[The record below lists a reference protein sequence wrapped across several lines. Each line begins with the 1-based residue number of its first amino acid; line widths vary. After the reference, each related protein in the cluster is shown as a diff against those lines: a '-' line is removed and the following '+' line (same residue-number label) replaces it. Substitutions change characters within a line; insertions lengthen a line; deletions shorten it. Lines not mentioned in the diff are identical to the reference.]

1 MTSFHTPSRRTLGL
15 MAGAGAVSLAMPSI
29 VHAQTKRTL
38 RLAHHLPTTTEQHLA
53 AENFAKKV
61 AAASNGNITIQ
72 ILPAG
77 QGGGQRE
84 VIESVSLGTLDMGY
98 GESGLY
104 ANYIPEFSVLALAY
118 LYRDFDHWKKVVDGE
133 VGMSLANSLE
143 KKSNL
148 KVLNWMVGGY
158 RYSFL
163 RSKPINSPDD
173 FKGMKIRLPE
183 APVFVKTF
191 AALGA
196 IPTPVPAP
204 EMYAALQTG
213 VVDGMEG
220 TAEVGYTFKIFQV
233 TKFLSKTR
241 HILMDGSFAMNAAS
255 LGKMSVA
262 EQAIITKAAA
272 DTATEQRAMHF
283 EREKQWLDKLVTEGK
298 ITVNEPDLKPF
309 AAKLAA
315 LQNEFAAAS
324 KATELLDKIRKL

>member
-1 MTSFHTPSRRTLGL
+1 MCIRDSRTLGL
-15 MAGAGAVSLAMPSI
+15 MAGAGALSLAMPGI
-29 VHAQTKRTL
+29 VRAQTKRTL
-38 RLAHHLPTTTEQHLA
+38 RLAHHLPTASEQHLA
-53 AENFAKKV
+53 AELFAKKV
-61 AAASNGNITIQ
+61 AAASNGTITIQ

-104 ANYIPEFSVLALAY
+104 ANYVPEFSVLALAY
-118 LYRDFDHWKKVVDGE
+118 LYRDIDHWKKVVDGD
-133 VGMSLANSLE
+133 VGSSLAGALE

-163 RSKPINSPDD
+163 RNKPINTPDD
-173 FKGMKIRLPE
+173 FKGVKMRLPE

-233 TKFLSKTR
+233 TKYLSKTR
-241 HILMDGSFAMNAAS
+241 HILLDGSFAMNAAN
-255 LGKMSVA
+255 LAKMSSE
-262 EQAIITKAAA
+262 EQAIIVKAAV
-272 DTATEQRAMHF
+272 DTATEQRSAHF
-283 EREKQWLDKLVTEGK
+283 EREKQWIEKLVSEGK

-309 AAKLAA
+309 ADRLAA

-324 KATELLDKIRKL
+324 KASDLLDKIRKL

>member
-1 MTSFHTPSRRTLGL
+1 MTSFLNPSRRTLGL
-15 MAGAGAVSLAMPSI
+15 IASAGAASLAMPGI
-29 VHAQTKRTL
+29 ARAQTKRTL

-133 VGMSLANSLE
+133 VGLSLATAIE

-163 RSKPINSPDD
+163 RTKPINTPDD

-191 AALGA
+191 AALSA

-213 VVDGMEG
+213 VVDAMEG

-255 LGKMSVA
+255 LGKMSA
-262 EQAIITKAAA
+262 EEQAIINKAAA
-272 DTATEQRAMHF
+272 ETATEQRAMHF
-283 EREKQWLDKLVTEGK
+283 EREKQWMDRLVNEGK

-309 AAKLAA
+309 AEKLAP

-324 KATELLDKIRKL
+324 KATDLLDKIRKL

>member
-1 MTSFHTPSRRTLGL
+1 MTSIFNPSRRTFGL
-15 MAGAGAVSLAMPSI
+15 VVGAGAASLAMPGI
-29 VHAQTKRTL
+29 LRAQTRRTL

-53 AENFAKKV
+53 AENFARKV
-61 AAASNGNITIQ
+61 AAASNGSITIQ

-104 ANYIPEFSVLALAY
+104 ANYNPQFSVLALAY

-133 VGMSLANSLE
+133 VGTTLAASLE
-143 KKSNL
+143 QRSNI
-148 KVLNWMVGGY
+148 KVLNWIVGGY

-163 RSKPINSPDD
+163 RNKPVNGPDD
-173 FKGMKIRLPE
+173 FRGMKIRLPE
-183 APVFVKTF
+183 APVFVRTF

-220 TAEVGYTFKIFQV
+220 TAEVGFTFRIFQV

-241 HILMDGSFAMNAAS
+241 HILMDGSFAMNAAT
-255 LGKMSVA
+255 LGRMSA
-262 EQAIITKAAA
+262 QEQAIINRAAVE
-272 DTATEQRAMHF
+272 TATEQRAMHF
-283 EREKQWLDKLVTEGK
+283 EREKQWMDRLVAEGNM
-298 ITVNEPDLKPF
+298 TVNEPELKPF
-309 AAKLAA
+309 ADRLVP

-324 KATELLDKIRKL
+324 RATELLDKIRKL